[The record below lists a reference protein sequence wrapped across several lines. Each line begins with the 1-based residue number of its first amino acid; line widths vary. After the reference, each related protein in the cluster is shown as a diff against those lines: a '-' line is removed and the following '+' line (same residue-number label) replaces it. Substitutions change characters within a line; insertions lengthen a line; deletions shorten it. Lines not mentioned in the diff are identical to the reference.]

1 MNSIARSL
9 GYALGNVLHPRMLWL
24 MVWPLVL
31 ALGLWGTLAIVFWAQ
46 IALAIAEWLQAGLAY
61 APFISQWDLTDATLL
76 VAKLLVLL
84 MLVPLVQLTAV
95 MILSI
100 FGLPAMVE
108 YVAARSFPALERRRG
123 GSLAGSVWNGLVALA
138 GMLGLGLASIPLWI
152 FPPLWP
158 LIPLAILRLYARTDR
173 ALSLGAG
180 AFARLAG
187 AVLPT
192 LLAGLAGVG
201 CLWGWQRWVAPA
213 AAPLI
218 RDFIPGP
225 SAAFTTSVSAGP
237 PRTAPT
243 VRSSRCGM
251 RSRPTS
257 RWTIWTFASDARSR
271 SANWAVSASGT
282 PDGVAL
288 VRATI
293 ATSADGR
300 MTKFVPAPSSNA
312 PEWLSCV
319 RAADVVPTLNPKP

>member
-158 LIPLAILRLYARTDR
+158 LIPLAILGWVNQRVLRYDALAEHADPEELRRLVAEQRGSLYLLGVIL
-173 ALSLGAG
+173 ALLAYVPLVGFFAPVLLGLGFVHYLLGALQ
-180 AFARLAG
+180 AQRAG
-187 AVLPT
+187 AP
-192 LLAGLAGVG
+192 
-201 CLWGWQRWVAPA
+201 
-213 AAPLI
+213 
-218 RDFIPGP
+218 
-225 SAAFTTSVSAGP
+225 
-237 PRTAPT
+237 
-243 VRSSRCGM
+243 
-251 RSRPTS
+251 
-257 RWTIWTFASDARSR
+257 
-271 SANWAVSASGT
+271 
-282 PDGVAL
+282 
-288 VRATI
+288 
-293 ATSADGR
+293 
-300 MTKFVPAPSSNA
+300 
-312 PEWLSCV
+312 
-319 RAADVVPTLNPKP
+319 

>member
-31 ALGLWGTLAIVFWAQ
+31 ALGFWGTLAIVFWAQ

-158 LIPLAILRLYARTDR
+158 LIPLAILGWVNQRVLRYDALAEHADPQELRRLVADNRGSLYLLGLIL
-173 ALSLGAG
+173 ALVAYIPLLGFFAPVVLGLGFVHYLLGALQ
-180 AFARLAG
+180 AQRAG
-187 AVLPT
+187 AP
-192 LLAGLAGVG
+192 
-201 CLWGWQRWVAPA
+201 
-213 AAPLI
+213 
-218 RDFIPGP
+218 
-225 SAAFTTSVSAGP
+225 
-237 PRTAPT
+237 
-243 VRSSRCGM
+243 
-251 RSRPTS
+251 
-257 RWTIWTFASDARSR
+257 
-271 SANWAVSASGT
+271 
-282 PDGVAL
+282 
-288 VRATI
+288 
-293 ATSADGR
+293 
-300 MTKFVPAPSSNA
+300 
-312 PEWLSCV
+312 
-319 RAADVVPTLNPKP
+319 